1 MAALLVGRRR
11 MAPDPCTA
19 GTPVALRPSRAARA
33 DIAALAA
40 RPEPRCHPRHAAR
53 VWPRSRGLPAA
64 RPMAA
69 QAG

>member
-1 MAALLVGRRR
+1 

-19 GTPVALRPSRAARA
+19 SAPVALRPSRAARA

-40 RPEPRCHPRHAAR
+40 LAGTTMSSPGAPPRACRCRALA
-53 VWPRSRGLPAA
+53 LPLP